1 MHIPP
6 QNPFSWNKGVYYTK
20 ANMVN
25 QWLFFITIPIST
37 LFGKSTKQFMI
48 RIGLMVLLLD
58 VIYNLLVKCD
68 REIIVI
74 IHHILH
80 QLQLKKKKGEIYEGN

>member
-6 QNPFSWNKGVYYTK
+6 QNPFSWNKGVYFTR
-20 ANMVN
+20 ANTVN

-80 QLQLKKKKGEIYEGN
+80 QLQ